1 MMSLTVDIKDVAGKK
16 TGTFALPA
24 EIFDVQVNIPLIHQ
38 VVTAQLAAAR
48 QGSHKAKNRGEV
60 SGGGKKP
67 FKQKGT
73 GRARQGS
80 TRSPN
85 QRHGGVAPGTVP
97 RLYHQRTPK
106 KMIKAA
112 LAGVLSDR
120 QRNERIHIVD
130 GIVSAP
136 NTKGA
141 ITAVRQ
147 FTDRKRSL
155 VVLSRS
161 EESVWV
167 KLRNVDGLHLI
178 ASDQLN
184 AYDVVVADDV
194 IFSKNAIDEFVQGPA
209 KGKSVTAVARE
220 SEVEV
225 SA

>member
-1 MMSLTVDIKDVAGKK
+1 MSLTVEVKDIAGKK
-16 TGTFALPA
+16 VGSVDLPTDL
-24 EIFDVQVNIPLIHQ
+24 FDVQVNVPLIHQ

-48 QGSHKAKNRGEV
+48 QGTHKAKNRGEV

-85 QRHGGVAPGTVP
+85 QRHGGVAHGPVP
-97 RLYHQRTPK
+97 RQYDQRTPK

-120 QRNERIHIVD
+120 QRNDRIHVVD
-130 GIVSAP
+130 GILQAESTKSAL
-136 NTKGA
+136 
-141 ITAVRQ
+141 TAVRQ
-147 FTDRKRSL
+147 FTDRKRAL
-155 VVLSRS
+155 VVLSRN
-161 EESVWV
+161 EEPAWI
-167 KLRNVDGLHLI
+167 KLRNVEGLHLI

-194 IFSKNAIDEFVQGPA
+194 IFSNTALAEFVTPTA
-209 KGKSVTAVARE
+209 KGKSATAVARE

>member
-1 MMSLTVDIKDVAGKK
+1 MSLTVDIKDVAGKK

-85 QRHGGVAPGTVP
+85 QRHGGVAHGPVP
-97 RLYHQRTPK
+97 RLYDQRTPK

>member
-38 VVTAQLAAAR
+38 VVTAQFAAAR

-85 QRHGGVAPGTVP
+85 QRHGGVAHGPVP
-97 RLYHQRTPK
+97 RLYDQRTPK

-155 VVLSRS
+155 VVLSRT

>member
-85 QRHGGVAPGTVP
+85 QRHGGVAHGPVP
-97 RLYHQRTPK
+97 RLYDQRTPK

-130 GIVSAP
+130 GIVAAP

-147 FTDRKRSL
+147 FTDRKRAL
-155 VVLSRS
+155 VVLSRT

>member
-85 QRHGGVAPGTVP
+85 QRHGGVAHGPVP
-97 RLYHQRTPK
+97 RLYDQRTPK

-209 KGKSVTAVARE
+209 MGKSVTAVARE

>member
-85 QRHGGVAPGTVP
+85 QRHGGVAHGPVP
-97 RLYHQRTPK
+97 RLYDQRTPK

>member
-1 MMSLTVDIKDVAGKK
+1 MSLTVEVKDIAGKK
-16 TGTFALPA
+16 VGSVDLPT
-24 EIFDVQVNIPLIHQ
+24 ELFDVQVNVPLIHQ

-48 QGSHKAKNRGEV
+48 QGTHKAKNRGEV

-85 QRHGGVAPGTVP
+85 QRHGGVAHGPVP
-97 RLYHQRTPK
+97 RQYDQRTPK

-120 QRNERIHIVD
+120 QRNDRIHVVD
-130 GIVSAP
+130 GILQAE
-136 NTKGA
+136 NTKSA
-141 ITAVRQ
+141 LTAVRQ
-147 FTDRKRSL
+147 FSDRKRAL
-155 VVLSRS
+155 VVLSRK
-161 EESVWV
+161 EEPAWV

-194 IFSKNAIDEFVQGPA
+194 IFSNTALAEFVTPAA
-209 KGKSVTAVARE
+209 KGKSATAVARE

>member
-1 MMSLTVDIKDVAGKK
+1 MSLTVDVKDVAGKK
-16 TGTFALPA
+16 TGTIDLPG
-24 EIFDVQVNIPLIHQ
+24 EIFDAQTNVPLIHQ

-48 QGSHKAKNRGEV
+48 QGTHKAKNRGEV

-85 QRHGGVAPGTVP
+85 QRHGGVAHGPVP
-97 RLYHQRTPK
+97 RKYDQRTPK

-120 QRNERIHIVD
+120 QRNERIHVVE
-130 GIVSAP
+130 GILAVE

-141 ITAVRQ
+141 LAAVRQ
-147 FTDRKRSL
+147 FSERKRAL
-155 VVLSRS
+155 VVLSRN
-161 EESVWV
+161 EEPAWL
-167 KLRNVDGLHLI
+167 KLRNAEGLHLI

-194 IFSKNAIDEFVQGPA
+194 IFSSGALKEFISGPA